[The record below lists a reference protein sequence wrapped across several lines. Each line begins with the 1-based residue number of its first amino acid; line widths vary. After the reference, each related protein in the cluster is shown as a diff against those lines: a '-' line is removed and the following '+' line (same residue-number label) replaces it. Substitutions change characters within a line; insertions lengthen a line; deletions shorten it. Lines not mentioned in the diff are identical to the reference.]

1 MTRKIN
7 IQNYEEFFLDY
18 LDGNLT
24 EREIKEMENFLL
36 EYPDLRKELE
46 GMENIVLSRENIIF
60 PFPEDLKQI
69 DLSLPVTED
78 NFEFFCIA
86 EMEGDITIEQQSA
99 FSEYLKEHPDKKVER
114 TIILK
119 ARIKADKNLTYPDKE
134 KIKKS
139 LFVVYR
145 REMTAAAAVAAG
157 IAILLSF
164 WFSFLDQ
171 KPQISNLSS
180 VDDKSKEIIE
190 IADSASSV
198 TSPDVKNEKKVPGEE
213 GLLKNIEEKSRQA
226 VKKAATTISFKAGI
240 PVASHKEPEKSIES
254 MGNTELN
261 RDALLKSI
269 SIDPK
274 MISNVIAVEPVP
286 NDALNPIAGYMVK
299 PAKSYED
306 PSEYLNLQEFAV
318 QKLASLI
325 FKEEKKEINAVNL
338 ASAGINKINE
348 VAGTNMKLEASSK
361 DESGEKVLS
370 FNSRLISF
378 STPIN
383 RED

>member
-1 MTRKIN
+1 
-7 IQNYEEFFLDY
+7 
-18 LDGNLT
+18 
-24 EREIKEMENFLL
+24 
-36 EYPDLRKELE
+36 
-46 GMENIVLSRENIIF
+46 
-60 PFPEDLKQI
+60 
-69 DLSLPVTED
+69 
-78 NFEFFCIA
+78 
-86 EMEGDITIEQQSA
+86 
-99 FSEYLKEHPDKKVER
+99 
-114 TIILK
+114 
-119 ARIKADKNLTYPDKE
+119 
-134 KIKKS
+134 
-139 LFVVYR
+139 
-145 REMTAAAAVAAG
+145 
-157 IAILLSF
+157 
-164 WFSFLDQ
+164 
-171 KPQISNLSS
+171 
-180 VDDKSKEIIE
+180 
-190 IADSASSV
+190 
-198 TSPDVKNEKKVPGEE
+198 
-213 GLLKNIEEKSRQA
+213 
-226 VKKAATTISFKAGI
+226 
-240 PVASHKEPEKSIES
+240 